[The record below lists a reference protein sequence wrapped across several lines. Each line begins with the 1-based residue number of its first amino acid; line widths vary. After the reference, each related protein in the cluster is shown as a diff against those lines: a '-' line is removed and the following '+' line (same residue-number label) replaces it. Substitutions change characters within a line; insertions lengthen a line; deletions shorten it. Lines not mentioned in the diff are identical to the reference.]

1 MAVPSARTTPRT
13 TRTVGPRVLGA
24 LRPRRG
30 SSPAARPG
38 APAAPSDHD
47 VLPRRSSIV
56 ESALYDGEGRRV
68 ASFSRLADTF
78 RELRSHPGR
87 TAWIGLERPDE
98 AELASLAREFDLH
111 PLLVEDAIVAHQRPK
126 IERYGDTLFVVL
138 HAARYVDVAEEVE
151 FSELHV
157 FVGPDF
163 VVTVRHGACPDLAA
177 VRTHL
182 EAHPAVLAR
191 GPESVLYAI
200 MDRVVDD
207 YLPVVAGL
215 DADVDEIESEVFG
228 GDDQV
233 SRRIYEL
240 SREVVEFQRAVRP
253 LQRVCASLA
262 KGAEKYGVPT
272 ELQAYL
278 RDVADHL
285 IEVAERIET
294 FRVALRDMLTVNATL
309 VAQRQNEEMKH
320 LTEVSLRQG
329 EEVKKISGWAAILF
343 APTLV
348 GTVYGMNFD
357 AMPEL
362 HWTYGYPA
370 ALVAMLTVSVGLFV
384 VFRAKRWI

>member
-1 MAVPSARTTPRT
+1 MAVTTTPRT
-13 TRTVGPRVLGA
+13 LRNRPLLGA
-24 LRPRRG
+24 LRTRRT
-30 SSPAARPG
+30 SSPGPQGPASQTDAARPE
-38 APAAPSDHD
+38 APA
-47 VLPRRSSIV
+47 RRTSV
-56 ESALYDGEGRRV
+56 VASALYDSDGRRV
-68 ASFSRLADTF
+68 ASHTRLADTF
-78 RELRSHPGR
+78 RELRSRPGGM
-87 TAWIGLERPDE
+87 AWIGLERPDE
-98 AELASLAREFDLH
+98 TELATLAREFDLH
-111 PLLVEDAIVAHQRPK
+111 PLVVEDAIVAHQRPK

-138 HAARYVDVAEEVE
+138 HAARYVDATEEVE

-182 EAHPAVLAR
+182 EAHPALLAR

-207 YLPVVAGL
+207 YLPVVTGL

-228 GDDQV
+228 GDARV

-253 LQRVCASLA
+253 LQRVCGSLA
-262 KGAEKYGVPT
+262 KGAEKYGVT
-272 ELQAYL
+272 EDLQTYL

-285 IEVAERIET
+285 TEVADRVES
-294 FRVALRDMLTVNATL
+294 FRAALRDILTVNATL

-320 LTEVSLRQG
+320 LTEVSIRQG

-348 GTVYGMNFD
+348 GTIYGMNFD
-357 AMPEL
+357 VMPET
-362 HWTYGYPA
+362 HWSWGYPA
-370 ALVAMLTVSVGLFV
+370 ALVGMLAVSVALFA